1 VREIAANFC
10 GVTVEH
16 FEPAMVLE
24 AFSDATGPSRH
35 WMSNVG
41 YTTINAA
48 PGGNQ
53 EAALRKD
60 ATSYLAMR

>member
-10 GVTVEH
+10 GFTVEH
-16 FEPAMVLE
+16 FGPAMVLE

-35 WMSNVG
+35 LLSNAA
-41 YTTINAA
+41 YTTSNAA

-53 EAALRKD
+53 KAAFGGD
-60 ATSYLAMR
+60 GESYLAIL